1 MSCRT
6 EKAKAKPKA
15 IEDKPLGRL
24 LNQTQKKQAGR
35 LRELITTSMAGL
47 EESVQDAASGK
58 YDEELPPSL
67 LPKFR
72 LQIVSM
78 KEMSANLDILLSEG
92 WRGDANQSLQEV
104 QTKMKLCKDL
114 QTRLETIIE
123 ECKDKEE

>member
-1 MSCRT
+1 MPCRT
-6 EKAKAKPKA
+6 EKPKAKPKA

-24 LNQTQKKQAGR
+24 LNKTQKKQAGR

-47 EESVQDAASGK
+47 EESVQDAGSGK

-67 LPKFR
+67 LPKCR
-72 LQIVSM
+72 LAIVSM
-78 KEMSANLDILLSEG
+78 KEMSATLDLLLSEG

>member
-35 LRELITTSMAGL
+35 FRQLITSMAGL
-47 EESVQDAASGK
+47 EESVQDAGSGK

-67 LPKFR
+67 LPKCR
-72 LQIVSM
+72 LAIVSM
-78 KEMSANLDILLSEG
+78 KEMSATLDLLESEG

>member
-6 EKAKAKPKA
+6 EKPKAKPKA

-35 LRELITTSMAGL
+35 FRELIATSMAGL

-67 LPKFR
+67 LPKCR
-72 LQIVSM
+72 IALVSM
-78 KEMSANLDILLSEG
+78 KEHLATVGLLLSEG
-92 WRGDANQSLQEV
+92 WRGDDKKLFGGV
-104 QTKMKLCKDL
+104 QTVHNLSKDVQAKLEAIL
-114 QTRLETIIE
+114 
-123 ECKDKEE
+123 KENQPEHE

>member
-1 MSCRT
+1 MPCRT
-6 EKAKAKPKA
+6 EKPKAKPKA

-24 LNQTQKKQAGR
+24 LNKTQKKQAGR
-35 LRELITTSMAGL
+35 LRELIATSMAGL

-67 LPKFR
+67 LPKCR

>member
-1 MSCRT
+1 MPCRT
-6 EKAKAKPKA
+6 EKPKAKPKA

-24 LNQTQKKQAGR
+24 LNKTQKKQAGR
-35 LRELITTSMAGL
+35 LRELIATSMAGL
-47 EESVQDAASGK
+47 EESVQDAGSGK

-67 LPKFR
+67 LPKCR

-78 KEMSANLDILLSEG
+78 KEMSATLDLLLSEG

>member
-1 MSCRT
+1 MPCRT
-6 EKAKAKPKA
+6 EKPKAKPKA

-24 LNQTQKKQAGR
+24 LNKTQKKQAGR
-35 LRELITTSMAGL
+35 LRELIATSMAGL
-47 EESVQDAASGK
+47 EESVQDAGSGK

-67 LPKFR
+67 LPKCR
-72 LQIVSM
+72 LAIVSM
-78 KEMSANLDILLSEG
+78 KEMSATLDLLLSEG